1 MKRPLRAIWRKI
13 KELWNVYG
21 GILFS
26 TLIAWLNNWN
36 KLEMDKWSSYL
47 ILTLTCISVLTFFK
61 IIYFKKKKPSPIDN
75 ATQPKATR
83 MVKTALDPLSLGQDV
98 GGAII
103 YTVKGGKKTM
113 QKIKNFFKELWGNKF
128 TITNTI
134 VVLFMATLSQIATY
148 TDYLYRFQWCADNKL
163 LIQILSPIVAGIIV
177 FIDLFTTY
185 TKYGFESLKELADR
199 KAQKKIDNMS
209 KAEKKV
215 LKDNLKDLQKTLKIV
230 SDKRYELAKVI
241 EKTDLLLGAGY
252 NLNSNEKNEYDAN
265 KDQLTNIDNTIKNL
279 ETKIEEITSKLN

>member
-1 MKRPLRAIWRKI
+1 MKRTLRLLWRKI

-26 TLIAWLNNWN
+26 TFIAWLTKWS
-36 KLEMDKWSSYL
+36 KLEMDTWTSYL
-47 ILTLTCISVLTFFK
+47 LLTLTCISVLTFFK
-61 IIYFKKKKPSPIDN
+61 IVYFKKKKKPSPIDT
-75 ATQPKATR
+75 ATQNKGMR
-83 MVKTALDPLSLGQDV
+83 IMNTAIDPLSIGQDV

-148 TDYLYRFQWCADNKL
+148 TDYLYRFEWFAENKL
-163 LIQILSPIVAGIIV
+163 LVQILSPIIAIIIV
-177 FIDLFTTY
+177 VIDLFTTY
-185 TKYGFESLKELADR
+185 TKYGFENLQELADR
-199 KAQKKIDNMS
+199 KAKKKIENLS
-209 KAEKKV
+209 KEEKKN
-215 LKDNLKDLQKTLKIV
+215 LKANLKDLQKTLKTV
-230 SDKRYELAKVI
+230 EDKKYELAKII

-265 KDQLTNIDNTIKNL
+265 KDQLTNIENTIKNL
-279 ETKIEEITSKLN
+279 ETKISEITSKL